1 MQNICTGW
9 FSATASRPGFLE
21 SLANPPHF
29 PYARRVIAKNAMIP
43 TWEEASASV

>member
-21 SLANPPHF
+21 SLANPARF
-29 PYARRVIAKNAMIP
+29 AYARRVIAKKAMIP
-43 TWEEASASV
+43 TWEEASAPV